1 MPTIPHVGGGAGAC
15 PILAPGHGAANSRAL
30 SAVAEEWGLNLDLQL
45 YIASYLLSHGCSL
58 QERSEGP
65 KALGERRLLRG
76 WCESLL
82 KAFPGRIKTPSVGGI
97 RPL

>member
-1 MPTIPHVGGGAGAC
+1 MPKIPHVGGGAGAC

-45 YIASYLLSHGCSL
+45 YIASYLLFHGCSL

-82 KAFPGRIKTPSVGGI
+82 KAFPGRIKTPSMGGI